1 MVESGACIFLEN
13 QTYMILD
20 NKGIKTRL
28 NLDNSWK
35 MSAHFVF
42 QNVPYMLFTKLNQC
56 ALIKNNVSQI
66 WTKTFPVR
74 ELSSIHIANIN
85 AAIILTVFDNLEN
98 NVYLYDINGAPL
110 DEVARHADG
119 PSQTTSF
126 GTFGQSI
133 TTLLGNVLI
142 QYTKY

>member
-1 MVESGACIFLEN
+1 
-13 QTYMILD
+13 
-20 NKGIKTRL
+20 
-28 NLDNSWK
+28 

-85 AAIILTVFDNLEN
+85 DAIILTVFDNLEN
-98 NVYLYDINGAPL
+98 NVYLYSMNGVPL
-110 DEVARHADG
+110 DQVVRHADG
-119 PSQTTSF
+119 AAQTTSF

>member
-1 MVESGACIFLEN
+1 MVENGACVFLEN
-13 QTYMILD
+13 QLHMILD
-20 NKGIKTRL
+20 NKGVKTKL

-56 ALIKNNVSQI
+56 ALIKNDGSKI
-66 WTKTFPVR
+66 WTKTFPLR

-85 AAIILTVFDNLEN
+85 DAIILTVFDNLEN
-98 NVYLYDINGAPL
+98 NVCLFNMNGAPL
-110 DEVARHADG
+110 DQLLRNADG
-119 PSQTTSF
+119 AAQTTSF
-126 GTFGQSI
+126 GTLGQSI